1 MMYVYNSG
9 SVDNQ
14 RIAAA
19 AIIGDSRV
27 MRKVILDGKI
37 LDGQDCDRDQK
48 DLDGLVK
55 YIVPSCKKANVE
67 LWNEN
72 FEAGNGKVNLDSE
85 LL

>member
-1 MMYVYNSG
+1 MMYVYSSG

-19 AIIGDSRV
+19 AIIGNSRV
-27 MRKVILDGKI
+27 MRKVILDGTI

-55 YIVPSCKKANVE
+55 YIVPACKKANVE
-67 LWNEN
+67 LWKEN